1 MRAALVF
8 DAPDGPPQWLRETL
22 FVSRVTPQP
31 DGVTVDVFRCL

>member
-8 DAPDGPPQWLRETL
+8 DAPDSPHQWLRETL

-31 DGVTVDVFRCL
+31 GGVAVDVFRYL